1 MKRTPLHLTSRIQR
15 FQSAF
20 NLNGGALQND
30 VYQHKGNT
38 KYSQNHYQGTY
49 FVGVFFETVS
59 QQSALL
65 AADYQAVCQKCQSEI
80 TSFYTFLRFPCCVFP
95 SVVPSTEAHTTTSRQ

>member
-1 MKRTPLHLTSRIQR
+1 LAFKVKRKGVFLKDLDELKKHLDVLSETKGTSLYLASRIQR

-20 NLNGGALQND
+20 NLKGGTLQND

-49 FVGVFFETVS
+49 LAGVFLE
-59 QQSALL
+59 
-65 AADYQAVCQKCQSEI
+65 EI
-80 TSFYTFLRFPCCVFP
+80 KIHSKFY
-95 SVVPSTEAHTTTSRQ
+95 VVLP